1 MSQRRMIVRPV
12 SRRTLLRG
20 AGVLM
25 GLPFLEAMRGRN
37 AHAQSEVPQRFLAF
51 FCPCGTEPNRWE
63 PKVTDAITEADLT
76 ECLVDFKGFE
86 AEQEWP
92 ASGPVFS
99 DITWVTNVN
108 HEAVCADIHNPSMA
122 LSAHNARGAS
132 PEVTPEP
139 TLDQYLAARIQG
151 DTPYRSLTSSAT
163 GDTAITQGFMSFREN
178 GQSEAVFRNAT
189 KLFDTVFSGLSLDD
203 ETSEAAAAPMEI
215 RGRQASILDYAQEDA
230 LRLSMRLGA
239 ADKQRV
245 ERYLQSVR
253 ELETQIQNTTVS
265 SVGCTIPETPENT
278 RDMHTNTKLML
289 DLTLMAFQCDLT
301 RVAVVQYSNSWD
313 VNYGKYDL
321 PDGCGDWS
329 DHFISH
335 KLDDN
340 DRATDLDGLDREEAM
355 RIANARVV
363 QTSRFKARR
372 FANVVSALKAA
383 PGVNGGSL
391 YDETLALYCSEN
403 GDGDSHSRKRVPYMI
418 AGKMAGF
425 QPGRVV
431 SADDMPTG
439 ALHASIMNYYG
450 LDVGEYGDPAS
461 GPIPGL

>member
-1 MSQRRMIVRPV
+1 MSQRRLIVRPI

-25 GLPFLEAMRGRN
+25 GLPFLEAMRGR
-37 AHAQSEVPQRFLAF
+37 ALAQATTPQRFLAF
-51 FCPCGTEPNRWE
+51 FCPCGTEPTRWE
-63 PKVTDAITEADLT
+63 PAATDAITEADLT
-76 ECLVDFKGFE
+76 ECLVDMAGFE

-122 LSAHNARGAS
+122 LSAHSARGAS
-132 PEVTPEP
+132 PEVTPQP
-139 TLDQYLAARIQG
+139 TLDQYLAARIQA

-189 KLFDTVFSGLSLDD
+189 KLFDTVFSGLNLDD
-203 ETSEAAAAPMEI
+203 QAAEPTAPMEI

-230 LRLSMRLGA
+230 LRLGMRLGA

-245 ERYLQSVR
+245 EHYLQSVR
-253 ELETQIQNTTVS
+253 ELETQIQTTTVS
-265 SVGCTIPETPENT
+265 AGCSIPENPEST

-340 DRATDLDGLDREEAM
+340 DRATDLDGLGRDEAM

-383 PGVNGGSL
+383 PGANGGTL
-391 YDETLALYCSEN
+391 FDETLALYCSEN
-403 GDGDSHSRKRVPYMI
+403 GDGDSHSRKRVPYML
-418 AGKMAGF
+418 AGKMGGF
-425 QPGRVV
+425 QTGRVV
-431 SADDMPTG
+431 AADGMPTG

-450 LDVGEYGDPAS
+450 LDIAEYGDPAS